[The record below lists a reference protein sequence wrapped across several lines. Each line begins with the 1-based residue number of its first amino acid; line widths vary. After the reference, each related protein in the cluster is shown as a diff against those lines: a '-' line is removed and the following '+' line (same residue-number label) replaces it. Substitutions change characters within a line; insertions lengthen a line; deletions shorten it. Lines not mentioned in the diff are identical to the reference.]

1 MSWNHAA
8 VLTIHNRDNAELG
21 LSETQLEVFDRW
33 RRPDD
38 IVGASDSSKGLSPTM
53 STDGRVDLVQDV
65 TSDCS
70 VVASLCAVTSREER
84 GHSNARSPIKPDM
97 RQR

>member
-1 MSWNHAA
+1 MCY
-8 VLTIHNRDNAELG
+8 RDDAELG

-33 RRPDD
+33 RRPTE
-38 IVGASDSSKGLSPTM
+38 IIQTSHSGQNRSPTM
-53 STDGRVDLVQDV
+53 GTNGRVDLVQGI

-84 GHSNARSPIKPDM
+84 GHSNARSLITPHF

>member
-1 MSWNHAA
+1 MSWNHVAG
-8 VLTIHNRDNAELG
+8 LTIHNRDNAELG

-38 IVGASDSSKGLSPTM
+38 TVGASDGSKSLSPAM

-70 VVASLCAVTSREER
+70 VVASLCAVTSRQER
-84 GHSNARSPIKPDM
+84 GHSNARSPIRPYM

>member
-1 MSWNHAA
+1 M
-8 VLTIHNRDNAELG
+8 LTIYNRDNAELG

-38 IVGASDSSKGLSPTM
+38 IVGASDDTKSLSQAM
-53 STDGRVDLVQDV
+53 ATDGRVDLVQDV

-84 GHSNARSPIKPDM
+84 GHSNARPPIKPYM